1 VRFPRSLRAST
12 EALVLGVS
20 FPVVA
25 VHPTYAPGLSVA
37 LGSANVTVE
46 TGDVAMVAVVVA
58 MIAAARRL
66 GIGPI
71 RKAWGVLAPAGLLV
85 SVLLLATALGPQ
97 LTAGYPLSTTAV
109 SAAKFFEYALLALAV
124 PLIVRTGEDAKLVIA
139 FVVATGLAATTWG
152 VLQIIGLVSNF
163 DRVPAGRRMPS
174 FTGYHDLAILS
185 GLTLAVAIGAIALG
199 HPRPLRSFVW
209 LAACSGVVGMMIA
222 SALSAVLAL
231 MIGIGFAVLLM
242 VLKRVVTRARLAAL
256 AAIAVTL
263 LAGSALMR
271 SGDAADFV
279 GFLGSSSSAGST
291 SAGVESYS
299 QRTVLSY
306 IGLRIFLDHPVTGV
320 GWQGSELFSNV
331 APYLGDVRR
340 RFPDVT
346 DKALP
351 SAEHPWGV
359 QNAYVQA
366 AADMGVAGFVLIVWL
381 ALAAVVRPARATLS
395 RGRAASLALAVTIGA
410 IVCAFEWA
418 ALGLVAGGPATAFI
432 WFTIGSAVAVGSRE
446 PEQRPA

>member
-1 VRFPRSLRAST
+1 V
-12 EALVLGVS
+12 
-20 FPVVA
+20 
-25 VHPTYAPGLSVA
+25 
-37 LGSANVTVE
+37 
-46 TGDVAMVAVVVA
+46 
-58 MIAAARRL
+58 
-66 GIGPI
+66 
-71 RKAWGVLAPAGLLV
+71 PAGLLV
-85 SVLLLATALGPQ
+85 AILLLATAFGPH
-97 LTAGYPLSTTAV
+97 LTAGYPFAAKAV

-124 PLIVRTGEDAKLVIA
+124 PLIVRTGEDAKLIVS

-163 DRVPAGRRMPS
+163 DDVPAGRRMPS

-199 HPRPLRSFVW
+199 HPRSLRSSVW
-209 LAACSGVVGMMIA
+209 LAACSGVVGMVIA

-231 MIGIGFAVLLM
+231 MVGVAFAVLAM
-242 VLKRVVTRARLAAL
+242 VRRRVVTRGSLAAL
-256 AAIAVTL
+256 TAIALTL

-271 SGDAADFV
+271 SGDAADFI
-279 GFLGSSSSAGST
+279 GFLGSNATSSAG
-291 SAGVESYS
+291 GVESYS

-306 IGLRIFLDHPVTGV
+306 IGLRIFLDHPATGV
-320 GWQGSELFSNV
+320 GWQGSELFQNAS
-331 APYLGDVRR
+331 PYLGDVRK

-346 DKALP
+346 DEALP

-381 ALAAVVRPARATLS
+381 VLAVVVRPARATLS
-395 RGRAASLALAVTIGA
+395 RHRAAALALAVTIGA
-410 IVCAFEWA
+410 VVCAFEWA

-432 WFTIGSAVAVGSRE
+432 WFTVGSAVAVGNRA
-446 PEQRPA
+446 PERLPA